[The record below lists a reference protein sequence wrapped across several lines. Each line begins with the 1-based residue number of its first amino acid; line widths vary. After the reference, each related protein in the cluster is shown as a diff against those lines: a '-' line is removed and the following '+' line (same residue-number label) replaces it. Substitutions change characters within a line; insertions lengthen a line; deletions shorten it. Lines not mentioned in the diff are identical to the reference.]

1 MAELDVHAKVQAWL
15 NQFDL
20 GLKIIDTPEN
30 TATAELAAEAL
41 GTEVGQIAKSLL
53 FRIGD
58 DEYAMVV
65 TAGDVKVR
73 SGKLKAVVGSK
84 PRMASVKEVQKV
96 TGYSIGGV
104 CPFDLPA
111 ESKIKILLDKSLARF
126 PVVYAAAGSD
136 HSAVGVTLEQLE
148 QITGGTVVEVTE

>member
-1 MAELDVHAKVQAWL
+1 MATLDVHTKVQAWL
-15 NQFDL
+15 DQFNL

-30 TATAELAAEAL
+30 TATAELAAAAL

-53 FRIGD
+53 FRAGSE
-58 DEYAMVV
+58 EYALVV
-65 TAGDVKVR
+65 TAGDVKVK

-84 PRMASVKEVQKV
+84 PRMAGADEVQAV

-104 CPFDLPA
+104 CPFALPA
-111 ESKIKILLDKSLARF
+111 PSKIKILLDESLARF

-136 HSAVGVTLEQLE
+136 HSAVGVTLEQL
-148 QITGGTVVEVTE
+148 QKITGGTIVSITE

>member
-1 MAELDVHAKVQAWL
+1 MGVHNKVQAWL
-15 NQFDL
+15 DQFNL
-20 GLKIIDTPEN
+20 GLKIIETPAN
-30 TATAELAAEAL
+30 TATAELAAAAL

-58 DEYAMVV
+58 DQYVMVI
-65 TAGDVKVR
+65 TAGDVRVK

-84 PRMASVKEVQKV
+84 PKMANAEEVNKV

-104 CPFDLPA
+104 CPFDLPT
-111 ESKIKILLDKSLARF
+111 KIEIFLDESLARF

-136 HSAVGVTLEQLE
+136 HSAVGASMEQLQ
-148 QITGGTVVEVTE
+148 QITGGTVVDVTG

>member
-1 MAELDVHAKVQAWL
+1 MDVHTKVQAWL
-15 NQFDL
+15 DQFNL

-30 TATAELAAEAL
+30 TATVELAAAAL

-53 FRIGD
+53 FRLGD
-58 DEYAMVV
+58 DEYVMVV
-65 TAGDVKVR
+65 TAGDVRVK
-73 SGKLKAVVGSK
+73 SGKLKSVVGSK
-84 PRMASVKEVQKV
+84 PRMAGVEEVRAV
-96 TGYSIGGV
+96 TSYSIGGV

-111 ESKIKILLDKSLARF
+111 QSNVKILLDESLARF
-126 PVVYAAAGSD
+126 PIVYAAAGSD